1 MKYKSQHSNLVL
13 YAPNGNAVYKFK
25 QGSLT
30 VGTATGTTGT
40 NIIDYTSI
48 MSLYA
53 TDLLGATTHAIEM
66 AGQGTLNGLDDDG
79 TAVTPLSKGYRGG
92 FFKTPPIAAG
102 QSVPAVASI
111 YYIVTSGIVTYN
123 GVAYYPGDIFVT
135 NGTETTTSATSAG
148 YFELTIPPALDHE
161 CEAFR
166 SCQFEINT
174 LQRGDESSAYWNWD
188 DSGFEPQDSLYT
200 TNADWVGYVR
210 GSGGR

>member
-13 YAPNGNAVYKFK
+13 YAPDGDAVYKFK
-25 QGSLT
+25 QGSLQ

-40 NIIDYTSI
+40 NIIDYATI
-48 MSLYA
+48 MSQYA

-79 TAVTPLSKGYRGG
+79 TAVTPLAKGYRGC
-92 FFKTPPIAAG
+92 FFKTPPIANGTAI
-102 QSVPAVASI
+102 PAVAGI
-111 YYIVTSGIVTYN
+111 YYRVLSGTCTYN

-135 NGTETTTSATSAG
+135 DGSITATSATSGG
-148 YFELTIPPALDHE
+148 YFELEIPPALDHQ

-188 DSGFEPQDSLYT
+188 SSGFEPQDSLYT

-210 GSGGR
+210 GSGSR